1 MDFLGSCAAAAEF
14 SEMIDVCVNAT
25 YSYVLSGAELLSN
38 GFDWSRNLMS
48 YEQTNAMPVQ
58 QIADL
63 IGAEIQGD
71 ASIVV
76 DSFASLD
83 TARPGGITYLNE
95 KAYARFLAGTRASA
109 VIITREYADQSPVTS
124 LIVDDPYVAYAR
136 VAQQLHPMLPVE
148 AGIHPSAV
156 VSPGA
161 EIAATAQVDAL
172 AVIEEDVW
180 IGDEAYIGPGCILKQ
195 GCRIGGRS
203 RLKAGIT
210 VAEMCI
216 VGERCMLQPGIVVGG
231 DGFGYANDQGSWI
244 RIPQT
249 GSVVIGDDVE
259 IGANTCI
266 DRGAVKD
273 TVIGNGVIID
283 NLVQIGHNCII
294 GDHTAIAG
302 NAGLSGSSIVG
313 KHCMLG
319 GGVGL
324 AGHLEIC
331 DGVTV
336 TGMSMVTNSI
346 MQPGVY
352 ASGLS
357 AQASREWR
365 KNHARLRNLDK
376 IIREMKGGIR
386 ALQEKIRN
394 L

>member
-1 MDFLGSCAAAAEF
+1 
-14 SEMIDVCVNAT
+14 
-25 YSYVLSGAELLSN
+25 
-38 GFDWSRNLMS
+38 MS
-48 YEQTNAMPVQ
+48 DEQTNTISVR

-63 IGAEIQGD
+63 IGAEIHGD

-83 TARPGGITYLNE
+83 TAKPGGISYLNE
-95 KAYARFLAGTRASA
+95 KAYARYLSGTRASA
-109 VIITREYADQSPVTS
+109 VILKREYAGQSPVTS
-124 LIVDDPYVAYAR
+124 LIVDDPYVAYAY
-136 VAQQLHPMLPVE
+136 VAQQLHPMFPLE
-148 AGIHPSAV
+148 AGIHSSAA
-156 VSPGA
+156 VSPEA
-161 EIAATAQVDAL
+161 KIAATAQVDAL
-172 AVIEEDVW
+172 AVIEDGVRV
-180 IGDEAYIGPGCILKQ
+180 GDEVYIGPGCILRQ
-195 GCRIGGRS
+195 GCRIGGKS
-203 RLKAGIT
+203 RLTASVV

-216 VGERCMLQPGIVVGG
+216 IGERCMLQPGAVIGG
-231 DGFGYANDQGSWI
+231 DGFGYANDHGKWI

-249 GSVVIGDDVE
+249 GSVVIGNDVE

-273 TVIGNGVIID
+273 TVVGNGVIID
-283 NLVQIGHNCII
+283 NLVQIGHNCIV

-336 TGMSMVTNSI
+336 TGMSMVTHSI
-346 MQPGVY
+346 TQPGVY

-357 AQASREWR
+357 AQDSREWR
-365 KNHARLRNLDK
+365 KNHARLRNLDRV
-376 IIREMKGGIR
+376 IRELKAGVR
-386 ALQEKIRN
+386 ALQEKFSN